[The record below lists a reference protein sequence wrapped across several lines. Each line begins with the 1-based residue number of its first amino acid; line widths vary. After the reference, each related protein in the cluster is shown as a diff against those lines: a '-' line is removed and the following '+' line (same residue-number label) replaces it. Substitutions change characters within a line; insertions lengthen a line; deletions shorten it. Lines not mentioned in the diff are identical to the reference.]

1 MTLIRVN
8 PESVRAYG
16 AEAQSLFDGMHR
28 SLVQMVNDVVAVR
41 YYGPNAVAFKTEA
54 GRMASDFANG
64 LHLDLAAMADAVSRS
79 TSNIAAA
86 LGGAPVVITVDPKPV
101 VPPSPE
107 VVDYVDVDTSALEAQ
122 IPVVAGRFDEL
133 RQNLS
138 SNLHRLQATDW
149 EGNAKLMAVDAVGGF
164 TTAAHTK
171 CDEGQQ
177 TMSDVMR
184 RQVDAVVAADR

>member
-16 AEAQSLFDGMHR
+16 NQAQGLFDEMHQSL
-28 SLVQMVNDVVAVR
+28 VTMVGDVVAVR
-41 YYGPNAVAFKTEA
+41 YYGPNAVAFKTEC
-54 GRMASDFANG
+54 GRMAAEFANR
-64 LHLDLAAMADAVSRS
+64 LHLDLGAMADAVSRS

-86 LGGAPVVITVDPKPV
+86 LGGAPVIIRVDGRPIA
-101 VPPSPE
+101 PPSPE

-122 IPVVAGRFDEL
+122 IPVVGNRFDEL
-133 RQNLS
+133 RTNLTR
-138 SNLHRLQATDW
+138 NLEALGATDW

-164 TTAAHTK
+164 TTSARGK
-171 CDEGQQ
+171 CDEAH
-177 TMSDVMR
+177 SALAEFMR